1 MDWYEAEVA
10 QLVNRLAAVPIAAPA
25 VFYGSSSI
33 TLWDSL
39 AADLACERAVN
50 AGFGGSTLAACSHF
64 FERIVP
70 PLRPSAL
77 VVYAGDNDLGDG
89 QSPDDVVASFYGIAE
104 QVDRRCGAIPFG
116 FISIKPSPARAAI
129 LRDIQTV
136 NARIRELI
144 ERRPDGYYV
153 DVFTPMLR
161 GGAPRPELFSDDGLH
176 LNRAGYDLWTRILT
190 QFHHRFCAPVT
201 AAD

>member
-1 MDWYEAEVA
+1 MEWYEAEVA
-10 QLVNRLAAVPIAAPA
+10 QLVHRLATVPIAAPA

-70 PLRPSAL
+70 PLRPAAL
-77 VVYAGDNDLGDG
+77 MVYAGDNDLGDG
-89 QSPDDVVASFYGIAE
+89 QSPDNVVASFRGLAV
-104 QVDRRCGAIPFG
+104 QVDRRCGTIPFG

-129 LRDIQTV
+129 LHRASTV
-136 NARIRELI
+136 NARIRDLI
-144 ERRPDGYYV
+144 ERRPGGYYV

-161 GGAPRPELFSDDGLH
+161 RGAPRPELFSADGLH
-176 LNRAGYDLWTRILT
+176 LSHAGYALWTRILT
-190 QFHHRFCAPVT
+190 RFRHRFCVPVT
-201 AAD
+201 VED